1 MFSKSSFSKI
11 IAATVLS
18 LPIVALN
25 VHSASAEERVFNVH
39 NESSMDIEYLFV
51 SNSGDEKWGKDV
63 LGDNVVMERGEMGT
77 ITVTTDSDACL
88 YDIKAVAADGKTS
101 AELYQVNLC
110 ENQEVTFF
118 DTQE

>member
-11 IAATVLS
+11 ITATVLS
-18 LPIVALN
+18 LPIVAFN